1 MAIVVER
8 ATNPA
13 LERVQAKRRLLR
25 FRQLGLSVVLMVV
38 TIGYA
43 AFTDSDGFK
52 PSYEVPIFLV
62 AAGTLAMMFVQVV
75 LDLGTGP
82 MSWVESYRHALAV
95 VDQYAARQEQVLAEE
110 PESGEDLDKFDREQ
124 TALWQPANFA
134 YVTRSTIDRISAEI
148 DAQGSRATVNL
159 SIALA
164 VASVGLAILGWLAFD
179 AAGFATSSLRPA
191 ASTTLLMLA
200 FASKVALALT
210 ANVFAFFFLST
221 YRRNLNEIRYFHNE
235 LTNIQS
241 RVLALY
247 VAKDHGATDAMSE
260 ALRSLTITE
269 RNLVLKP
276 GETTTDL
283 SLKSIDREEVRDL
296 SQAVL
301 KLTDL
306 IRAGK

>member
-13 LERVQAKRRLLR
+13 LERVQAKRRLMR
-25 FRQLGLSVVLMVV
+25 FRQLGVSIVLTVVA
-38 TIGYA
+38 IGYA
-43 AFTDSDGFK
+43 AFTENDGFK
-52 PSYEVPIFLV
+52 PNYDVPVVLIGLG
-62 AAGTLAMMFVQVV
+62 ALTMTFVQVV
-75 LDLGTGP
+75 LDLGSWPT
-82 MSWVESYRHALAV
+82 SWVQAYRQALAV
-95 VDQYAARQEQVLAEE
+95 VDQNAARQQQILAEE
-110 PESGEDLDKFDREQ
+110 PESGEDLDKFEREQ
-124 TALWQPANFA
+124 TDLWQPSNFA
-134 YVTRSTIDRISAEI
+134 HVTRSTIDRISTEI

-164 VASVGLAILGWLAFD
+164 VASVGLAILGWLAFE
-179 AAGFATSSLRPA
+179 AAGFVASSPQLDG
-191 ASTTLLMLA
+191 STTLLVLA

-247 VAKDHGATDAMSE
+247 VAKEHGAADALSE
-260 ALRSLTITE
+260 ALRSLTATE
-269 RNLVLKP
+269 RNFVLKA
-276 GETTTDL
+276 GETTADL
-283 SLKSIDREEVRDL
+283 SVKDIDREEVRDL

-306 IRAGK
+306 VKAER